1 MAGLILLKLTE
12 QLLVPGMKV
21 KNCYCGA
28 GEKFQH
34 LFIMIKNFV
43 HSLKYLVLLILLGCS
58 DPQQYSVTNEKSFSR
73 ADVTVIALIGK
84 KFQYDEILMPRSI
97 LHKEGRLIISDRSG
111 DNYLTHIVET
121 KNMKYQFPMG
131 KVGYG
136 PNEMSH
142 VWTIESGFDSDSF
155 WGYSIMDKIFSQY
168 PLKDTPERHAIKQI
182 KQKEDF
188 FLAMGLTWSSDT
200 SLMSYL
206 VSGKERFMEFGIDG
220 KRIKGYGKWE
230 GLIPGDFSDYIIA
243 SVHQGKLSG
252 NPAGD
257 KFIKAC
263 VFRDR
268 IEILDKKSENIIAV
282 NGPINHIP
290 EFSIV
295 GSGTNESIAIKE
307 DQPFGYLDAY
317 FGENKIFG
325 LYSGKSH
332 ADKEALGEGET
343 EIFVFDIDG
352 NIQKILTLN
361 TPIISLSVD
370 ELNRKIYGITI
381 DQDPGLVVFE
391 WSQSAF

>member
-1 MAGLILLKLTE
+1 
-12 QLLVPGMKV
+12 MKV

-34 LFIMIKNFV
+34 LFIMIKNCFY
-43 HSLKYLVLLILLGCS
+43 SLKYVVLLVLLGCS
-58 DPQQYSVTNEKSFSR
+58 DPQQYSVSNEKSFGRS
-73 ADVTVIALIGK
+73 DVTATALTGE

-97 LHKEGRLIISDRSG
+97 LYKQGRLIISDRSG
-111 DNYLTHIVET
+111 DNYLTHIVEGS
-121 KNMKYQFPMG
+121 NMKYQFPMG
-131 KVGYG
+131 KIGYG

-142 VWTIESGFDSDSF
+142 VWTIESGFDPDRF

-182 KQKEDF
+182 KQQEDF

-200 SLMSYL
+200 SLMTYL
-206 VSGKERFMEFGIDG
+206 VSGEERFMEFGIDG

-230 GLIPGDFSDYIIA
+230 GLIPGDYSDYIIA

-252 NPAGD
+252 NPTGD

-263 VFRDR
+263 IFRDR

-317 FGENKIFG
+317 FGEKNIFG

-332 ADKEALGEGET
+332 VDKEALGEGET

-352 NIQKILTLN
+352 NIQEILTLN

-370 ELNRKIYGITI
+370 ELNQKIYGITV
-381 DQDPGLVVFE
+381 DQEPGVVVFN